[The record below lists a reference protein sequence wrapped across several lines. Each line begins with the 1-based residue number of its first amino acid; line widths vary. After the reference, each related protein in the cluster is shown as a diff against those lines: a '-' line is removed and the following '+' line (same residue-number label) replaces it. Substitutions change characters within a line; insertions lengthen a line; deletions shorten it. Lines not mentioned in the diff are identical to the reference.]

1 MLVDAHFH
9 ADGLAAARPG
19 FASDYRALGVLGLAS
34 AHTAAN
40 LARGRSLMADAGP
53 CLFSLG
59 IHPQLP
65 VLDEAEALAAAAMG
79 GAIAA
84 VGECGFDFYDDD
96 NGMPRTPANEA
107 RQREAFELQ
116 LELAERAGLPL
127 VIHLRAALDLAFAYA
142 RRLARLESVIFHS
155 WPGPA
160 NEALALLAR
169 CPNALFSFGGS
180 VLNGNK
186 KARASAAA
194 LPASA
199 LLTETDA
206 PFQPPRTAPRPGARL
221 LRPYSSQADLRLTLA
236 ELAALRGCAPVAVE
250 EAVELNFRR
259 TFSHAL

>member
-9 ADGLAAARPG
+9 ADGLAAVLPG
-19 FASDYRALGVLGLAS
+19 FASEYRALGVLGLAS

-40 LARGRSLMADAGP
+40 LERGRSLMAGAGT
-53 CLFSLG
+53 CLFSFG

-65 VLDEAEALAAAAMG
+65 VLDEAQALEAAALG
-79 GAIAA
+79 GSIAA
-84 VGECGFDFYDDD
+84 VGECGFDFYGDD

-116 LELAERAGLPL
+116 LDVAERAALPL

-142 RRLARLESVIFHS
+142 KRLARLKAVVFHS

-169 CPNALFSFGGS
+169 GPGALFSFGGS

-194 LPASA
+194 LPESA

-206 PFQPPRTAPRPGARL
+206 PFQSRERRPARARASCGPTPR
-221 LRPYSSQADLRLTLA
+221 
-236 ELAALRGCAPVAVE
+236 
-250 EAVELNFRR
+250 RR
-259 TFSHAL
+259 TCALP